1 MIDVL
6 YSQGNIFETE
16 RSRTN
21 EVKIQSLVIFER
33 FNAETTESWFL
44 TQYGWCYSFF
54 TKP

>member
-1 MIDVL
+1 MFY

-16 RSRTN
+16 RSRIN

-33 FNAETTESWFL
+33 FNAETAESWFL